1 MSDKKNKNKSLLKDI
16 GILLCVWGPLLF
28 IIIGGIMWRNDRF
41 DGTLMEVLF
50 PALFL
55 GFISGFATLI
65 FISNIFQY
73 STVLWIVSAGLVF
86 IATAALYLL
95 GMTTALTVVMC
106 VPIVLVLLMVLVK
119 WIAGS

>member
-1 MSDKKNKNKSLLKDI
+1 
-16 GILLCVWGPLLF
+16 
-28 IIIGGIMWRNDRF
+28 MWRNDRF

-95 GMTTALTVVMC
+95 GMTTALTVVMG